1 MAKLS
6 WTVYKMVNVDD
17 RSERKGWVY
26 IGYTHDRLSRRLC
39 GNHRGLLHEDK
50 DIAHYKFT
58 IEAVAKFEDGELAH
72 ACEKE
77 LIRKHISDG
86 NIYNKK
92 IG

>member
-1 MAKLS
+1 M
-6 WTVYKMVNVDD
+6 
-17 RSERKGWVY
+17 
-26 IGYTHDRLSRRLC
+26 
-39 GNHRGLLHEDK
+39 LHEDK

-77 LIRKHISDG
+77 LIRKHRNDG